1 MKLPAREMR
10 AETGQNTKK
19 EQTEKEKYTKHEQ
32 TQEMTKKNK
41 NETLNDFMN
50 TGRIGYN
57 S

>member
-1 MKLPAREMR
+1 MR